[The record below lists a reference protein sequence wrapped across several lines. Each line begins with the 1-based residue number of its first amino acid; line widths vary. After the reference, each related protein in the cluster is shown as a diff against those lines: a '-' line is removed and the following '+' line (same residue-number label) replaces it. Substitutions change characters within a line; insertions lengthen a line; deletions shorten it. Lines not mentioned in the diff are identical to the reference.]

1 MTNPRGAAAGTAT
14 DPQQPALL
22 ARQDQVRAAVERCA
36 VEVVRKW
43 LIERERTWLAVEF
56 TKTRPEPPFDDDS
69 ELCVAVGRL
78 PRQAYGSG
86 LDVRGSFIVRLAD
99 LNGLLSRAHDDA
111 AAARQADSYHYARG
125 HQHIDH
131 TPDCRPFEHEGA
143 L

>member
-56 TKTRPEPPFDDDS
+56 TTTLPEP
-69 ELCVAVGRL
+69 
-78 PRQAYGSG
+78 
-86 LDVRGSFIVRLAD
+86 
-99 LNGLLSRAHDDA
+99 
-111 AAARQADSYHYARG
+111 YAPG

-131 TPDCRPFEHEGA
+131 APAGHPFKHGEA
-143 L
+143 R